1 MPGTIERYTT
11 SLAALQVE
19 REIAVRLIIIS
30 GRSGSGKST
39 ALNQLED
46 EGFYCI
52 DNLPVSLLPSLVE
65 KTGGEEFSL
74 FQGIAVC
81 IDARNAWK
89 DLKNFRQILEL
100 LPSGVETQVL
110 FLDAQEIN
118 LIQRFGETRRRHPLS
133 TESIPLAEA
142 IDKEREL
149 LEPISSSAS
158 LVLDTSQMT
167 VYELR
172 DAIKQRLLGSS
183 IGTMS
188 IFVQSFGFKRG
199 VPSDADLVFD
209 VRMLPNP
216 HWVKEL
222 RLKTGLDAEVQQFLE
237 AQPMTTEL
245 YEDLCHYLDS
255 WLPRYREGNR
265 SYMNIALG
273 CTGGQH
279 RSVYLANRLFQH
291 YREQFPAIHIRHRE
305 LQ

>member
-1 MPGTIERYTT
+1 MHTLPM
-11 SLAALQVE
+11 
-19 REIAVRLIIIS
+19 RLIIIS

-39 ALNQLED
+39 ALHQLED

-52 DNLPVSLLPSLVE
+52 DNLPVSLLPALME
-65 KTGGEEFSL
+65 KTSGDEFHF
-74 FQGIAVC
+74 FQGTAVC

-89 DLKNFRQILEL
+89 DLENFQSILDS
-100 LPSGVETQVL
+100 LPSSVDTQVL
-110 FLDAQEIN
+110 FLDAQETT
-118 LIQRFGETRRRHPLS
+118 LLQRFGETRRRHPLS

-142 IDKEREL
+142 IDREREL

-172 DAIKQRLLGSS
+172 DAIKQRLLGTSAGS
-183 IGTMS
+183 MS
-188 IFVQSFGFKRG
+188 ILVQSFGFKRG
-199 VPSDADLVFD
+199 VPADADLVFD

-222 RLKTGLDAEVQQFLE
+222 RLKSGLDAEVREFLE
-237 AQPMTTEL
+237 NQPMTTDL
-245 YEDLCHYLDS
+245 YRDICHYLDS

-279 RSVYLANRLFQH
+279 RSVYLANRLFEH
-291 YREQFPAIHIRHRE
+291 YKEQYPTIHVRHRE
-305 LQ
+305 LL

>member
-1 MPGTIERYTT
+1 
-11 SLAALQVE
+11 
-19 REIAVRLIIIS
+19 VRLIVIS

-39 ALNQLED
+39 ALHQLED

-52 DNLPVSLLPSLVE
+52 DNLPVSLLPALME
-65 KTGGEEFSL
+65 KVNDKEFEL
-74 FQGIAVC
+74 FQGTAVC

-89 DLKNFRQILEL
+89 DLKNFRDILEE
-100 LPSGVETQVL
+100 LPSSAEVQVL
-110 FLDAQEIN
+110 YLDAQVTA
-118 LIQRFGETRRRHPLS
+118 LLQRFGETRRRHPLS
-133 TESIPLAEA
+133 TESVSLAEA
-142 IDKEREL
+142 IDREQEL
-149 LEPISSSAS
+149 LEPIARSAN

-172 DAIKQRLLGSS
+172 DAIKQQLLGTST
-183 IGTMS
+183 GTMS
-188 IFVQSFGFKRG
+188 ILIQSFGFKRG
-199 VPSDADLVFD
+199 VPADADLVFD

-222 RLKTGLDAEVQQFLE
+222 RIKTGLDEEVGAFLE
-237 AQPMTTEL
+237 EQPMTADL
-245 YEDLCHYLDS
+245 YRDLRHYLDT

-279 RSVYLANRLFQH
+279 RSVYLANRLYKH
-291 YREQFPAIHIRHRE
+291 YQTEYPSMHIRHRE

>member
-1 MPGTIERYTT
+1 M
-11 SLAALQVE
+11 
-19 REIAVRLIIIS
+19 RLIIIS

-39 ALNQLED
+39 ALHQLED

-52 DNLPVSLLPSLVE
+52 DNLPVSLLPALVE
-65 KTGGEEFSL
+65 KIGGEEFRV
-74 FQGIAVC
+74 FQGIALC
-81 IDARNAWK
+81 IDARNGWK
-89 DLKNFRQILEL
+89 DLENFRVILDS
-100 LPSGVETQVL
+100 LPSSVDTQVL
-110 FLDAQEIN
+110 FLDAQKVA
-118 LIQRFGETRRRHPLS
+118 LLQRFGETRRRHPLS
-133 TESIPLAEA
+133 TESVPLAEA
-142 IDKEREL
+142 IDREREL

-172 DAIKQRLLGSS
+172 DAIKQRLLKNSTGS
-183 IGTMS
+183 MS
-188 IFVQSFGFKRG
+188 ILVQSFGFKRG
-199 VPSDADLVFD
+199 VPADADLVFD

-222 RLKTGLDAEVQQFLE
+222 RLKNGLDTEVQQFLD
-237 AQPMTTEL
+237 AQPMTGEL
-245 YEDLCHYLDS
+245 YADICHYLDN

-265 SYMNIALG
+265 SYMNISLG

-291 YREQFPAIHIRHRE
+291 YREQYPAIHVRHRE

>member
-1 MPGTIERYTT
+1 MH
-11 SLAALQVE
+11 ALP
-19 REIAVRLIIIS
+19 VRLIIIS

-39 ALNQLED
+39 ALHQLED

-52 DNLPVSLLPSLVE
+52 DNLPVSLLPALME
-65 KTGGEEFSL
+65 KTSGDEFHF
-74 FQGIAVC
+74 FQGTAVC

-89 DLKNFRQILEL
+89 DLENFQSILDS
-100 LPSGVETQVL
+100 LPSSVDTQVL
-110 FLDAQEIN
+110 FLDAQETT
-118 LIQRFGETRRRHPLS
+118 LLQRFGETRRRHPLS

-142 IDKEREL
+142 IDREREL

-172 DAIKQRLLGSS
+172 DAIKQRLLGTSAGS
-183 IGTMS
+183 MS
-188 IFVQSFGFKRG
+188 ILVQSFGFKRG
-199 VPSDADLVFD
+199 VPADADLVFD

-222 RLKTGLDAEVQQFLE
+222 RLKSGLDAEVREFLE
-237 AQPMTTEL
+237 NQPMTTEL
-245 YEDLCHYLDS
+245 YRDICHYLDN

-291 YREQFPAIHIRHRE
+291 YKEQYPTIHVRHRE
-305 LQ
+305 LL

>member
-1 MPGTIERYTT
+1 MHTLP
-11 SLAALQVE
+11 
-19 REIAVRLIIIS
+19 VRLIIIS

-39 ALNQLED
+39 ALHQLED

-52 DNLPVSLLPSLVE
+52 DNLPVSLLPALME
-65 KTGGEEFSL
+65 KTSGDEFHF
-74 FQGIAVC
+74 FQGTAVC

-89 DLKNFRQILEL
+89 DLENFQSILDS
-100 LPSGVETQVL
+100 LPSSVDTQVL
-110 FLDAQEIN
+110 FLDAQETT
-118 LIQRFGETRRRHPLS
+118 LLQRFGETRRRHPLS

-142 IDKEREL
+142 IDKERNL

-172 DAIKQRLLGSS
+172 DAIKQRLLGTSAGS
-183 IGTMS
+183 MS
-188 IFVQSFGFKRG
+188 ILVQSFGFKRG
-199 VPSDADLVFD
+199 VPADADLVFD

-222 RLKTGLDAEVQQFLE
+222 RLKSGLDTEVREFLE
-237 AQPMTTEL
+237 NQSMTTEL
-245 YEDLCHYLDS
+245 YRDICHYLDN

-279 RSVYLANRLFQH
+279 RSVYLAHRLFEH
-291 YREQFPAIHIRHRE
+291 YKEQYPTIHVRHRE
-305 LQ
+305 LL

>member
-1 MPGTIERYTT
+1 M
-11 SLAALQVE
+11 
-19 REIAVRLIIIS
+19 RLIVIS

-39 ALNQLED
+39 ALHQLED

-52 DNLPVSLLPSLVE
+52 DNLPVSLLPALME
-65 KTGGEEFSL
+65 KVSNEEFGL
-74 FQGIAVC
+74 FQGTAVC

-89 DLKNFRQILEL
+89 DLENFRAILEL
-100 LPSGVETQVL
+100 LPAAVETQVL
-110 FLDAQEIN
+110 YLDAQVDS
-118 LIQRFGETRRRHPLS
+118 LLQRFGETRRRHPLS

-142 IDKEREL
+142 IDREREL
-149 LEPISSSAS
+149 LEPISGCAS

-172 DAIKQRLLGSS
+172 DEIKQRLLGSS
-183 IGTMS
+183 AGTMS
-188 IFVQSFGFKRG
+188 ILIQSFGFKRG
-199 VPSDADLVFD
+199 VPADADLVFD

-222 RLKTGLDAEVQQFLE
+222 RLKTGLDDEVATFLE
-237 AQPMTTEL
+237 NQPMTEEL
-245 YEDLCHYLDS
+245 YGDIRHYLDN

-279 RSVYLANRLFQH
+279 RSVYLAHRLFKH
-291 YREQFPAIHIRHRE
+291 YQAQYPAIHIRHRE
-305 LQ
+305 LL

>member
-1 MPGTIERYTT
+1 MN
-11 SLAALQVE
+11 SHMQ
-19 REIAVRLIIIS
+19 LIIIS
-30 GRSGSGKST
+30 GRSGSGKSS

-52 DNLPVSLLPSLVE
+52 DNLPISLLQALVE
-65 KTGGEEFSL
+65 KTLGDEFSV

-89 DLKNFRQILEL
+89 DLTQFERIIHS
-100 LPSGVETQVL
+100 LPPSLETQVL
-110 FLDAQEIN
+110 FLDAH
-118 LIQRFGETRRRHPLS
+118 LIILLQRFGETRRRHPLS
-133 TESIPLAEA
+133 SEFIPLAEA

-149 LEPISSSAS
+149 LDPIYDCAS
-158 LVLDTSQMT
+158 LVLDTSHMT

-183 IGTMS
+183 VGTMA
-188 IFVQSFGFKRG
+188 ILLQSFGFKRG
-199 VPSDADLVFD
+199 VPADADLVFD

-222 RLKTGLDAEVQQFLE
+222 RLKNGLDTDIKVFLE
-237 AQPMTTEL
+237 SQPMTGEL
-245 YEDLCHYLDS
+245 FRDICHYLDN

-265 SYMNIALG
+265 SYMNITLG

-279 RSVYLANRLFQH
+279 RSVYLAERLFQH
-291 YREQFPAIHIRHRE
+291 YKGQLPTLNIRHRE

>member
-1 MPGTIERYTT
+1 M
-11 SLAALQVE
+11 
-19 REIAVRLIIIS
+19 RLIIIS

-52 DNLPVSLLPSLVE
+52 DNLPISLLLALVE
-65 KTGGEEFSL
+65 KTHSDEFDT

-89 DLKNFRQILEL
+89 DLKQFAAIMRS
-100 LPSGVETQVL
+100 LPQSVEAQVL

-118 LIQRFGETRRRHPLS
+118 LLQRFGETRRRHPLS
-133 TESIPLAEA
+133 TKSIPLAEA

-149 LEPISSSAS
+149 LEPIYDCAS
-158 LVLDTSQMT
+158 LVLDTSHMT

-183 IGTMS
+183 VGTMA
-188 IFVQSFGFKRG
+188 ILLQSFGFKRG
-199 VPSDADLVFD
+199 VPADADLVFD
-209 VRMLPNP
+209 VRVLPNP
-216 HWVKEL
+216 HWIKEL
-222 RLKTGLDAEVQQFLE
+222 RLQTGLDADVKAFLE
-237 AQPMTTEL
+237 SQPMTGEL
-245 YEDLCHYLDS
+245 FHDICHYLDN
-255 WLPRYREGNR
+255 WLPRYRESNR
-265 SYMNIALG
+265 SYMNINLG

-279 RSVYLANRLFQH
+279 RSVYLTERLFGH
-291 YREQFPAIHIRHRE
+291 YKEQLPTINIRHRE

>member
-1 MPGTIERYTT
+1 M
-11 SLAALQVE
+11 
-19 REIAVRLIIIS
+19 RLIIIS

-39 ALNQLED
+39 ALHQLED

-52 DNLPVSLLPSLVE
+52 DNLPVSLLPALME
-65 KTGGEEFSL
+65 KTGGDEFRL

-89 DLKNFRQILEL
+89 DLENFRTILDSLPATVDTQI
-100 LPSGVETQVL
+100 L
-110 FLDAQEIN
+110 FLDAQM
-118 LIQRFGETRRRHPLS
+118 LTLLQRFGETRRRHPLS

-142 IDKEREL
+142 IDREREL
-149 LEPISSSAS
+149 LEPISTNAS

-172 DAIKQRLLGSS
+172 DAIKQRLLGTSS
-183 IGTMS
+183 GSMS
-188 IFVQSFGFKRG
+188 ILVQSFGFKRG
-199 VPSDADLVFD
+199 VPADADLVFD

-222 RLKTGLDAEVQQFLE
+222 RLKSGLDDEVRAFLE
-237 AQPMTTEL
+237 EQPMTEEL
-245 YEDLCHYLDS
+245 YGDIRHYLDS

-279 RSVYLANRLFQH
+279 RSVYLADRLFQH
-291 YREQFPAIHIRHRE
+291 YRKQYPSIHVRHRE

>member
-1 MPGTIERYTT
+1 M
-11 SLAALQVE
+11 
-19 REIAVRLIIIS
+19 RLIIIS

-39 ALNQLED
+39 ALHQLED

-52 DNLPVSLLPSLVE
+52 DNLPVSLLPALVE
-65 KTGGEEFSL
+65 KTDGEEFRM
-74 FQGIAVC
+74 FQGTAVC

-89 DLKNFRQILEL
+89 DLKNFQAILDS
-100 LPSGVETQVL
+100 LPSSVDTQIL
-110 FLDAQEIN
+110 FLDSQEII

-133 TESIPLAEA
+133 SESVPLAEA
-142 IDKEREL
+142 IAREREL

-167 VYELR
+167 IYELR
-172 DAIKQRLLGSS
+172 DAIKQRLLGTSAGS
-183 IGTMS
+183 MS
-188 IFVQSFGFKRG
+188 ILVQSFGFKRG
-199 VPSDADLVFD
+199 VPADADLVFD

-222 RLKTGLDAEVQQFLE
+222 RLKNGLDADVRKFLE
-237 AQPMTTEL
+237 DQPMTAEL
-245 YEDLCHYLDS
+245 YRDICHYLDK
-255 WLPRYREGNR
+255 WLPRYRDGNR

-279 RSVYLANRLFQH
+279 RSVYLADLLFQH